1 MVPQDIS
8 RVFLN
13 LLNNACYAAHQKS
26 LSSTE
31 NFKPTLWIKTE
42 GTPEEVKISIKD
54 NGTGIPQQVVDKI
67 YEPFMTTKPSGSGTG
82 LGLSLSYDIIVTE
95 HQGKIDVE
103 TEDGQF
109 TVFTIT
115 LPKSLG

>member
-1 MVPQDIS
+1 
-8 RVFLN
+8 
-13 LLNNACYAAHQKS
+13 
-26 LSSTE
+26 
-31 NFKPTLWIKTE
+31 
-42 GTPEEVKISIKD
+42 
-54 NGTGIPQQVVDKI
+54 
-67 YEPFMTTKPSGSGTG
+67 MTTKPSGSGTG
-82 LGLSLSYDIIVTE
+82 LGLSISYDIIVTE